1 MNFVSY
7 TQTNNYDVLS
17 AILNC
22 NDYER
27 EQVYGVSS
35 ITRCYANSANSP
47 DHFIISHRW
56 EKRHSIIRTPW
67 NEIGRREVL
76 EFAIV
81 QKDPRG
87 FEILHEK
94 YKKRLQRYGVSPS
107 MWIFRKLLCSYFTTF
122 KLNLRTL

>member
-1 MNFVSY
+1 MTTSASKY
-7 TQTNNYDVLS
+7 TVFLLLLS
-17 AILNC
+17 VMSTQL
-22 NDYER
+22 
-27 EQVYGVSS
+27 
-35 ITRCYANSANSP
+35 TLL
-47 DHFIISHRW
+47 IISHRW